1 MAPLVDVVRPP
12 LSAQG
17 NMAQPN
23 MVAWH
28 EKEGKPQAG
37 MLEITPGSTLVV
49 LEPEKGAWR
58 AQLRSATATALHVRT
73 HSHRRLS
80 VVPACLLASVRT
92 GFFLR
97 TYNADQLWIRVPPGT
112 SNLASEHAVS
122 DYPLAHP
129 TRRDVR
135 IAGASRARPHPASAN
150 HLCLDRPQSWAE
162 ALTNL
167 IAGLTP
173 VAADDGGPIKDRLVP
188 ACKLGSSK

>member
-1 MAPLVDVVRPP
+1 MPESLNLTHFLEESGKVDNRIQTEGRPREPLRCVGLLALRLRLRP
-12 LSAQG
+12 
-17 NMAQPN
+17 
-23 MVAWH
+23 
-28 EKEGKPQAG
+28 
-37 MLEITPGSTLVV
+37 
-49 LEPEKGAWR
+49 
-58 AQLRSATATALHVRT
+58 
-73 HSHRRLS
+73 SHR
-80 VVPACLLASVRT
+80 
-92 GFFLR
+92 
-97 TYNADQLWIRVPPGT
+97 
-112 SNLASEHAVS
+112 
-122 DYPLAHP
+122 LAHP